1 MKGQVRF
8 YWNVLGDV
16 FVLEERVFE
25 HLLDG
30 HALFGIQHEDTLNEI
45 LDFFGYVDILH
56 QGGSTGNV

>member
-25 HLLDG
+25 HFLDR
-30 HALFGIQHEDTLNEI
+30 HALFGIQHENALNEI
-45 LDFFGYVDILH
+45 LDFLGYVDILH